1 MKIIGNILWL
11 IFGGLSSAFGFLILG
26 IIFCIT
32 IIGIPIGLQ
41 CFKLAELV
49 LTPFGKDIQTNF
61 GKNPLMNILWM
72 IFVGWY
78 AMLYTGFIGIVLC
91 ITIIGIP
98 FGLQWFKIAKLVFI
112 PFAAEVK

>member
-1 MKIIGNILWL
+1 MRILGNILWL
-11 IFGGLSSAFGFLILG
+11 IFGGLSSALGFLILG
-26 IIFCIT
+26 IFFCIT
-32 IIGIPIGLQ
+32 IIGIPIGIQ

-49 LTPFGKDIQTNF
+49 LTPFGKDVQTNF
-61 GKNPLMNILWM
+61 FNNPLMNILWM

-78 AMLYTGFIGIVLC
+78 ALIYTGFIGVCLC

-112 PFAAEVK
+112 PFAAEVR